1 MQYRTV
7 GTSPKPILEAIKEFP
22 TSCGDIGWNAMR
34 NIATLLAEF
43 RRNEWP
49 VLYPH
54 VAPKNKATDGGR
66 LAEKVPA
73 IMEIAAKG
81 YEFPA
86 EIAPR
91 DGDVLIPKK
100 HPSAFFATPLASH
113 LIDLGAD
120 TLVVTGCTTSGCVR
134 GSVLDAFAY
143 NFRAFVPHDA
153 VYDRCAT
160 SHAVNLFDMAA
171 KYADVATTAEI
182 IERLRPLSRAQ
193 LKSASAMSEAVL
205 VLDMTRDSIAP
216 EARAVE
222 MRRAILPR
230 TAAYLAWARGKGMPV
245 VFVCSA
251 RRRTDKWF
259 LKFWELANEIW
270 QPGQQPI
277 PELYKPDQDTV
288 VHKRRYSGF
297 FGSDLEL
304 TLRELDVG
312 SLQLIGW
319 STSLAVATTAIDA
332 WQLGFP
338 TTVVSDLTIAH
349 AWGGHTVEDNQK
361 WSLDYIAAMA
371 KSKIVRSDELM
382 Q

>member
-1 MQYRTV
+1 MSEPIWNKFLTDRDKAVFGSSGYGARGGFGKRPALLIIDVQYRTI

-22 TSCGDIGWNAMR
+22 TSCGDVGWNAMR
-34 NIATLLAEF
+34 NIALLLAEF

-73 IMEIAAKG
+73 IMNIAAKG

-91 DGDVLIPKK
+91 DGDVVIPKK

-182 IERLRPLSRAQ
+182 MERLRPLSRAQ
-193 LKSASAMSEAVL
+193 LKSASA
-205 VLDMTRDSIAP
+205 
-216 EARAVE
+216 
-222 MRRAILPR
+222 
-230 TAAYLAWARGKGMPV
+230 
-245 VFVCSA
+245 
-251 RRRTDKWF
+251 
-259 LKFWELANEIW
+259 
-270 QPGQQPI
+270 
-277 PELYKPDQDTV
+277 
-288 VHKRRYSGF
+288 
-297 FGSDLEL
+297 
-304 TLRELDVG
+304 
-312 SLQLIGW
+312 
-319 STSLAVATTAIDA
+319 
-332 WQLGFP
+332 
-338 TTVVSDLTIAH
+338 
-349 AWGGHTVEDNQK
+349 
-361 WSLDYIAAMA
+361 
-371 KSKIVRSDELM
+371 
-382 Q
+382 